1 MQVRRSI
8 GCDQPFYPKRAN
20 QCYHD
25 AKCAKA
31 RWRDKDR
38 PRVRRADPHP
48 PAVQEFFRVVER
60 AMPVNAVGY
69 RLYCRELNVVIPI
82 PGSRRRDGSR
92 PASAN
97 FTLRPSEIPI
107 LPLAP
112 ILPSDLLVYFFGC
125 DRGLA
130 LWRRWRSSLP
140 RDELLHCFTPA
151 HLARSAS
158 VEVAKPSLPSATWA
172 IPRHASWRSV
182 PNPRLNVLSTVS
194 VGRMAADAKVACA
207 PVRGAVLAYV
217 FARCRAA

>member
-97 FTLRPSEIPI
+97 FTLRPIEIPI
-107 LPLAP
+107 LPLDPRCTNRTLA
-112 ILPSDLLVYFFGC
+112 VFFGC
-125 DRGLA
+125 ASERWAVKARASSRAGDRCPWFDSFWTPVQLRQAWKPPCVFAVVKTFCA
-130 LWRRWRSSLP
+130 LNRGMP
-140 RDELLHCFTPA
+140 
-151 HLARSAS
+151 
-158 VEVAKPSLPSATWA
+158 
-172 IPRHASWRSV
+172 I
-182 PNPRLNVLSTVS
+182 
-194 VGRMAADAKVACA
+194 ACA
-207 PVRGAVLAYV
+207 DSPTVGSDMLTGNSLCPIN
-217 FARCRAA
+217 FHFLSSFTL